1 MNTFAP
7 KHTTLHLTPLSP
19 TLFPPIHL
27 INHNQNYKFKEM
39 SAIHESEHEMRE
51 QHMEPTHSIVET
63 TSTSDSN
70 IVGNYNV
77 NNSMDLEKNKEKH
90 AIINGGGAADGDD
103 DDGISIRELSKET
116 TNPQSHLSYWKR
128 FTIRCPWYKIAFQ
141 VFLGCFFTAW
151 WLSIVIQDKH
161 RHQWLIPTVIWG
173 MIMVRLITW
182 HFKILQWIL
191 KYVKLVWDYCTDYI
205 YDKIFPKRYQRLLA
219 GTAILIAVVLLG
231 TFVPSETE
239 FSKRQDRAVS
249 FFGCIVAV
257 FGLFVTSKN
266 PKRIQWNTVIGGLLM
281 QFIVALFVLRTKCG
295 YDVFNFIST
304 LARELLGFAK
314 DGVAFL
320 LNLEIAHLAYFF
332 FTVLPSVAFFVAFV
346 HIWYY
351 FGVIQWAIRK
361 FAFFFFWSLRV
372 SGAEAITAAASP
384 FIGIGES
391 AILIKDLMP
400 YLTKAEL
407 HQIMTSGFSTISGAV
422 LVGYIGL
429 GLNPQALVSSC
440 VMSIP
445 ASLAVSKLRYP
456 ETDTPISSGKIIM
469 VQDNS
474 KGGKGNKEAKDHDEP
489 QNVLQAFSN
498 GATLGLRIAG
508 TMMIQCMCIIALVAL
523 CNGILTWFG
532 NYWNIHELTLEL
544 MLSYLFYPIGFLLG
558 TPRDE
563 ILHVTRLISY
573 KFIQNEYVA
582 YNLLMTEAPYNQ
594 LSARGTLIAT
604 YACCGFANLG
614 SMGITLGVL
623 NTLTNNSRAKDISA
637 SIISAL
643 FCGGIATLMSAAI
656 SGMVMH
662 DLTNFSN

>member
-1 MNTFAP
+1 MVSPSTDKAP
-7 KHTTLHLTPLSP
+7 
-19 TLFPPIHL
+19 
-27 INHNQNYKFKEM
+27 
-39 SAIHESEHEMRE
+39 
-51 QHMEPTHSIVET
+51 SIVELT
-63 TSTSDSN
+63 PETYQQDVSSDS
-70 IVGNYNV
+70 I
-77 NNSMDLEKNKEKH
+77 DLESGTKKLQNESALQSH
-90 AIINGGGAADGDD
+90 
-103 DDGISIRELSKET
+103 EYT
-116 TNPQSHLSYWKR
+116 TNIDETSSSNTASKLTYIQKLKIR
-128 FTIRCPWYKIAFQ
+128 FPYYRLAIDIFI
-141 VFLGCFFTAW
+141 GCFFTAW
-151 WLSIVIQDKH
+151 WLSIVIQPKH

-182 HFKILQWIL
+182 HIKILPWL
-191 KYVKLVWDYCTDYI
+191 LNKVKIVWDFFTGYVY
-205 YDKIFPKRYQRLLA
+205 KVLSKKYQRLIT
-219 GTAILIAVVLLG
+219 GAVITVGVILLG

-239 FSKRQDRAVS
+239 YSKRKDRAIS
-249 FFGCIVAV
+249 FFGCIVAI
-257 FGLFVTSKN
+257 FLLFVTSKAPSKIN
-266 PKRIQWNTVIGGLLM
+266 WNAVIGGMLM
-281 QFIVALFVLRTKCG
+281 QFIIALFVLRTKCG

-320 LNLEIAHLAYFF
+320 TNKDVSQLGMFF
-332 FTVLPSVAFFVAFV
+332 FTVLPSVAFFVAFI

-361 FAFFFFWSLRV
+361 FAYFFFWTLRV

-456 ETDTPISSGKIIM
+456 ELENPISSGTVMIPK
-469 VQDNS
+469 VEDPEEAREKS
-474 KGGKGNKEAKDHDEP
+474 KDEP

-508 TMMIQCMCIIALVAL
+508 TMMIQCMCIIGLVAL

-532 NYWNIHELTLEL
+532 NYWNIDHLTLEL
-544 MLSYLFYPIGFLLG
+544 MLSYIFYPIGFLLG
-558 TPRDE
+558 TPRNE
-563 ILHVTRLISY
+563 ILLVNKLIAY

-582 YNLLMTEAPYNQ
+582 YNLLTNEAPYNEM
-594 LSARGTLIAT
+594 SKRGTLIAT

-614 SMGITLGVL
+614 SLGITLGVL
-623 NTLTNNSRAKDISA
+623 NTLTNNSRAKDISS

-643 FCGGIATLMSAAI
+643 FCGAIATMLSAAI
-656 SGMVMH
+656 AGMVMH
-662 DLTNFSN
+662 DLNTFHIN

>member
-1 MNTFAP
+1 MVSPSTDKAP
-7 KHTTLHLTPLSP
+7 
-19 TLFPPIHL
+19 
-27 INHNQNYKFKEM
+27 
-39 SAIHESEHEMRE
+39 
-51 QHMEPTHSIVET
+51 SIVELT
-63 TSTSDSN
+63 PETYQQDVSSDS
-70 IVGNYNV
+70 I
-77 NNSMDLEKNKEKH
+77 DLESGTKKLQNESALQSH
-90 AIINGGGAADGDD
+90 
-103 DDGISIRELSKET
+103 EYT
-116 TNPQSHLSYWKR
+116 TNIDETSSSNTASKLTYIQKLKIR
-128 FTIRCPWYKIAFQ
+128 FPYYRLAIDIFI
-141 VFLGCFFTAW
+141 GCFFTAW
-151 WLSIVIQDKH
+151 WLSIVIQPKH

-182 HFKILQWIL
+182 HIKILPWL
-191 KYVKLVWDYCTDYI
+191 LNKVKIVWDFFTGYVY
-205 YDKIFPKRYQRLLA
+205 KVLSKKYQRLIT
-219 GTAILIAVVLLG
+219 GAVITVGVILLG

-239 FSKRQDRAVS
+239 YSKRKDRAIS
-249 FFGCIVAV
+249 FFGCIVAI
-257 FGLFVTSKN
+257 FLLFVTSKAPSKIN
-266 PKRIQWNTVIGGLLM
+266 WNAVIGGMLM
-281 QFIVALFVLRTKCG
+281 QFIIALFVLRTKCG

-320 LNLEIAHLAYFF
+320 TNKDVSQLGMFF
-332 FTVLPSVAFFVAFV
+332 FTVLPSVAFFVAFI

-361 FAFFFFWSLRV
+361 FAYFFFWTLRV

-456 ETDTPISSGKIIM
+456 ELENPISSGTVMIPK
-469 VQDNS
+469 VEDSEAAREKS
-474 KGGKGNKEAKDHDEP
+474 KDEP

-508 TMMIQCMCIIALVAL
+508 TMMIQCMCIIGLVAL

-532 NYWNIHELTLEL
+532 NYWNIDHLTLEL
-544 MLSYLFYPIGFLLG
+544 MLSYIFYPIGFLLG
-558 TPRDE
+558 TPRNE
-563 ILHVTRLISY
+563 ILLVSKLIAY

-582 YNLLMTEAPYNQ
+582 YNLLTNEAPYNEM
-594 LSARGTLIAT
+594 SKRGTLIAT
-604 YACCGFANLG
+604 YACCEFANLG
-614 SMGITLGVL
+614 SLGITLGVL
-623 NTLTNNSRAKDISA
+623 NTLTNNSRAKDISS

-643 FCGGIATLMSAAI
+643 FCGAIATMLSAAI
-656 SGMVMH
+656 AGMVMH
-662 DLTNFSN
+662 DLNTFHIN

>member
-1 MNTFAP
+1 MVSPSTDKAP
-7 KHTTLHLTPLSP
+7 
-19 TLFPPIHL
+19 
-27 INHNQNYKFKEM
+27 
-39 SAIHESEHEMRE
+39 
-51 QHMEPTHSIVET
+51 SIVELT
-63 TSTSDSN
+63 PETYQQDVSSDS
-70 IVGNYNV
+70 I
-77 NNSMDLEKNKEKH
+77 DLES
-90 AIINGGGAADGDD
+90 GAKKLQNESALQ
-103 DDGISIRELSKET
+103 SHEYT
-116 TNPQSHLSYWKR
+116 TNIDETSSSNTASKLTYIQKLKIR
-128 FTIRCPWYKIAFQ
+128 FPYYRLAIDIFI
-141 VFLGCFFTAW
+141 GCFFTAW
-151 WLSIVIQDKH
+151 WLSIVIQPKH

-182 HFKILQWIL
+182 HIKILPWL
-191 KYVKLVWDYCTDYI
+191 LNKVKIVWDFFTGYVY
-205 YDKIFPKRYQRLLA
+205 KVLSKKYQRLIT
-219 GTAILIAVVLLG
+219 GAVITVGVILLG

-239 FSKRQDRAVS
+239 YSKRKDRAIS
-249 FFGCIVAV
+249 FFGCIVAI
-257 FGLFVTSKN
+257 FLLFVTSKAPSKIN
-266 PKRIQWNTVIGGLLM
+266 WNAVIGGMLM
-281 QFIVALFVLRTKCG
+281 QFIIALFVLRTKCG

-320 LNLEIAHLAYFF
+320 TNKDVSQLGMFF
-332 FTVLPSVAFFVAFV
+332 FTVLPSVAFFVAFI

-361 FAFFFFWSLRV
+361 FAYFFFWTLRV

-456 ETDTPISSGKIIM
+456 ELENPISSGTVMIPK
-469 VQDNS
+469 VEDSEEAREKS
-474 KGGKGNKEAKDHDEP
+474 KDEP

-508 TMMIQCMCIIALVAL
+508 TMMIQCMCIIGLVAL

-532 NYWNIHELTLEL
+532 NYWNIDHLTLEL
-544 MLSYLFYPIGFLLG
+544 MLSYIFYPIGFLLG
-558 TPRDE
+558 TPRNE
-563 ILHVTRLISY
+563 ILLVSKLIAY

-582 YNLLMTEAPYNQ
+582 YNLLTNEAPYNEM
-594 LSARGTLIAT
+594 SKRGTLIAT

-614 SMGITLGVL
+614 SLGITLGVL
-623 NTLTNNSRAKDISA
+623 NTLTNNSRAKDISS

-643 FCGGIATLMSAAI
+643 FCGAIATMLSAAI
-656 SGMVMH
+656 AGMVMH
-662 DLTNFSN
+662 DLNTFHIN

>member
-1 MNTFAP
+1 MVSPSTDKAP
-7 KHTTLHLTPLSP
+7 
-19 TLFPPIHL
+19 
-27 INHNQNYKFKEM
+27 
-39 SAIHESEHEMRE
+39 
-51 QHMEPTHSIVET
+51 SIVELT
-63 TSTSDSN
+63 PETYQQDVSSDS
-70 IVGNYNV
+70 I
-77 NNSMDLEKNKEKH
+77 DLESGTKKLQNESALQSH
-90 AIINGGGAADGDD
+90 
-103 DDGISIRELSKET
+103 EYT
-116 TNPQSHLSYWKR
+116 TNIDETSSSNTASKLTYIQKLKIR
-128 FTIRCPWYKIAFQ
+128 FPYYRLAIDIFI
-141 VFLGCFFTAW
+141 GCFFTAW
-151 WLSIVIQDKH
+151 WLSIVIQPKH

-182 HFKILQWIL
+182 HIKILPWL
-191 KYVKLVWDYCTDYI
+191 LNKVKIVWDFFTGYVY
-205 YDKIFPKRYQRLLA
+205 KVLSKKYQRLIT
-219 GTAILIAVVLLG
+219 GAVITVGVILLG

-239 FSKRQDRAVS
+239 YSKRKDRAIS
-249 FFGCIVAV
+249 FFGCIVAI
-257 FGLFVTSKN
+257 FLLFVTSKA
-266 PKRIQWNTVIGGLLM
+266 PSKISWNAVIGGMLM
-281 QFIVALFVLRTKCG
+281 QFIIALFVLRTKCG

-320 LNLEIAHLAYFF
+320 TNKDVSQLGMFF
-332 FTVLPSVAFFVAFV
+332 FTVLPSVAFFVAFI

-361 FAFFFFWSLRV
+361 FAYFFFWTLRV

-456 ETDTPISSGKIIM
+456 ELENPISSGTVMIPK
-469 VQDNS
+469 VEDSEAAREKS
-474 KGGKGNKEAKDHDEP
+474 KDEP

-508 TMMIQCMCIIALVAL
+508 TMMIQCMCIIGLVAL

-532 NYWNIHELTLEL
+532 NYWNIDHLTLEL
-544 MLSYLFYPIGFLLG
+544 MLSYIFYPIGFLLG
-558 TPRDE
+558 TPRNE
-563 ILHVTRLISY
+563 ILLVSKLIAY

-582 YNLLMTEAPYNQ
+582 YNLLTNEAPYNEM
-594 LSARGTLIAT
+594 SKRGTLIAT

-614 SMGITLGVL
+614 SLGITLGVL
-623 NTLTNNSRAKDISA
+623 NTLTNNSRAKDISS

-643 FCGGIATLMSAAI
+643 FCGAIATMLSAAI
-656 SGMVMH
+656 AGMVMH
-662 DLTNFSN
+662 DLNTFHIN

>member
-1 MNTFAP
+1 MVSPSTDKAP
-7 KHTTLHLTPLSP
+7 
-19 TLFPPIHL
+19 
-27 INHNQNYKFKEM
+27 
-39 SAIHESEHEMRE
+39 
-51 QHMEPTHSIVET
+51 SIVELT
-63 TSTSDSN
+63 PETYQQDVSSDS
-70 IVGNYNV
+70 I
-77 NNSMDLEKNKEKH
+77 DLESGTKKLQNESALQSH
-90 AIINGGGAADGDD
+90 
-103 DDGISIRELSKET
+103 EYT
-116 TNPQSHLSYWKR
+116 TNIDETSSSNTASKLTYIQKLKIR
-128 FTIRCPWYKIAFQ
+128 FPYYRLAIDIFI
-141 VFLGCFFTAW
+141 GCFFTAW
-151 WLSIVIQDKH
+151 WLSIVIQPKH

-182 HFKILQWIL
+182 HIKILPWL
-191 KYVKLVWDYCTDYI
+191 LNKVKIVWDFFTGYVY
-205 YDKIFPKRYQRLLA
+205 KVLSKKYQRLIT
-219 GTAILIAVVLLG
+219 GAVITVGVILLG

-239 FSKRQDRAVS
+239 YSKRKDRAIS
-249 FFGCIVAV
+249 FFGCIVAI
-257 FGLFVTSKN
+257 FLLFVTSKAPSKIN
-266 PKRIQWNTVIGGLLM
+266 WNAVIGGMLM
-281 QFIVALFVLRTKCG
+281 QFIIALFVLRTKCG

-320 LNLEIAHLAYFF
+320 TNKDVSQLGMFF
-332 FTVLPSVAFFVAFV
+332 FTVLPSVAFFVAFI

-361 FAFFFFWSLRV
+361 FAYFFFWTLRV

-456 ETDTPISSGKIIM
+456 ELENPISSGTVMIPK
-469 VQDNS
+469 VEDSEAAREKS
-474 KGGKGNKEAKDHDEP
+474 KDEP

-508 TMMIQCMCIIALVAL
+508 TMMIQCMCIIGLVAL

-532 NYWNIHELTLEL
+532 NYWNNDHLTLEL
-544 MLSYLFYPIGFLLG
+544 MLSYIFYPIGFLLG
-558 TPRDE
+558 TPRNE
-563 ILHVTRLISY
+563 ILLVSKLIAY

-582 YNLLMTEAPYNQ
+582 YNLLTNEAPYNEM
-594 LSARGTLIAT
+594 SKRGTLIAT

-614 SMGITLGVL
+614 SLGITLGVL
-623 NTLTNNSRAKDISA
+623 NTLTNNSRAKDISS

-643 FCGGIATLMSAAI
+643 FCGAIATMLSAAI
-656 SGMVMH
+656 AGMVMH
-662 DLTNFSN
+662 DLNTFHIN

>member
-1 MNTFAP
+1 
-7 KHTTLHLTPLSP
+7 
-19 TLFPPIHL
+19 
-27 INHNQNYKFKEM
+27 M
-39 SAIHESEHEMRE
+39 SNPYTGSHD
-51 QHMEPTHSIVET
+51 
-63 TSTSDSN
+63 TSDSIIEVQSN
-70 IVGNYNV
+70 DYPPPSAPPPV
-77 NNSMDLEKNKEKH
+77 DLEANDKAEKF
-90 AIINGGGAADGDD
+90 ITEENTTTD
-103 DDGISIRELSKET
+103 ELSKEASVT
-116 TNPQSHLSYWKR
+116 EHQHEPATKSHLTYWQR
-128 FTIRCPWYKIAFQ
+128 FKLKFPWYKIAFQ
-141 VFLGCFFTAW
+141 IFLGCFFTSW
-151 WLSIVIQDKH
+151 WLSIVIQPKH

-182 HFKILQWIL
+182 HWRILPWCL
-191 KYVKLVWDYCTDYI
+191 KYVKYVWDSCCDFI
-205 YDKIFPKRYQRLLA
+205 YTKLFPQRYQRLLA
-219 GTAILIAVVLLG
+219 GAAIVIAVVLLG
-231 TFVPSETE
+231 TFIPTETD
-239 FSKRQDRAVS
+239 FSKRPDRAVS
-249 FFGCIVAV
+249 FFGCLVAV

-266 PKRIQWNTVIGGLLM
+266 PTKIQWNTVIGGFLM
-281 QFIVALFVLRTKCG
+281 QYIVALFVLRTKCG
-295 YDVFNFIST
+295 FDVFNFIST

-320 LNLEIAHLAYFF
+320 TDQEIANKSWFF

-351 FGVIQWAIRK
+351 FGVIQWGIRK

-372 SGAEAITAAASP
+372 SGAEAMTAAASP

-407 HQIMTSGFSTISGAV
+407 HQVMTSGFSTISGAV

-456 ETDTPISSGKIIM
+456 ETDIPVSNGQIIIT
-469 VQDNS
+469 DNQ
-474 KGGKGNKEAKDHDEP
+474 KANNNEAEEDKDKP

-498 GATLGLRIAG
+498 GATLGLKIAG

-558 TPRDE
+558 TPRNE
-563 ILHVTRLISY
+563 ILLVTKLIAY
-573 KFIQNEYVA
+573 KFVQNEYVA
-582 YNLLMTEAPYNQ
+582 YNLLINEAPYNQ
-594 LSARGTLIAT
+594 LSPRGTLIAT

-614 SMGITLGVL
+614 SLGITLGVL
-623 NTLTNNSRAKDISA
+623 NTLTNNSRAKDISQ
-637 SIISAL
+637 SIMSAL
-643 FCGGIATLMSAAI
+643 FCGGIATLTSAAI
-656 SGMVMH
+656 SGMVLH
-662 DLTNFSN
+662 DLKNFIN

>member
-1 MNTFAP
+1 MVSPSTDKAP
-7 KHTTLHLTPLSP
+7 
-19 TLFPPIHL
+19 
-27 INHNQNYKFKEM
+27 
-39 SAIHESEHEMRE
+39 
-51 QHMEPTHSIVET
+51 SIVELT
-63 TSTSDSN
+63 PETYQQDVSSDS
-70 IVGNYNV
+70 I
-77 NNSMDLEKNKEKH
+77 DLES
-90 AIINGGGAADGDD
+90 GAKKLQNESALQ
-103 DDGISIRELSKET
+103 SHEYT
-116 TNPQSHLSYWKR
+116 TNIDETSSSNTASKLTYIQKLKIR
-128 FTIRCPWYKIAFQ
+128 FPYYRLAIDIFI
-141 VFLGCFFTAW
+141 GCFFTAW
-151 WLSIVIQDKH
+151 WLSIVIQPKH

-182 HFKILQWIL
+182 HIKILPWL
-191 KYVKLVWDYCTDYI
+191 LNKVKIVWDFFTGYVY
-205 YDKIFPKRYQRLLA
+205 KVLSKKYQRLIT
-219 GTAILIAVVLLG
+219 GAVITVGVILLG

-239 FSKRQDRAVS
+239 YSKRKDRAIS
-249 FFGCIVAV
+249 FFGCIVAI
-257 FGLFVTSKN
+257 FLLFVTSKAPSKIN
-266 PKRIQWNTVIGGLLM
+266 WNAVIGGMLM
-281 QFIVALFVLRTKCG
+281 QFIIALFVLRTKCG

-320 LNLEIAHLAYFF
+320 TNKDVSQLGMFF
-332 FTVLPSVAFFVAFV
+332 FTVLPSVAFFVAFI

-361 FAFFFFWSLRV
+361 FAYFFFWTLRV

-456 ETDTPISSGKIIM
+456 ELENPISSGTVMIPK
-469 VQDNS
+469 VEDSEAAREKS
-474 KGGKGNKEAKDHDEP
+474 KDEP

-508 TMMIQCMCIIALVAL
+508 TMMIQCMCIIGLVAL

-532 NYWNIHELTLEL
+532 NYWNIDHLTLEL
-544 MLSYLFYPIGFLLG
+544 MLSYIFYPIGFLLG
-558 TPRDE
+558 TPRNE
-563 ILHVTRLISY
+563 ILLVSKLIAY

-582 YNLLMTEAPYNQ
+582 YNLLTNEAPYNEM
-594 LSARGTLIAT
+594 SKRGTLIAT

-614 SMGITLGVL
+614 SLGITLGVL
-623 NTLTNNSRAKDISA
+623 NTLTNNSRAKDISS

-643 FCGGIATLMSAAI
+643 FCGAIATMLSAAI
-656 SGMVMH
+656 AGMVMH
-662 DLTNFSN
+662 DLNTFHIN

>member
-1 MNTFAP
+1 MVSPSTDTAP
-7 KHTTLHLTPLSP
+7 
-19 TLFPPIHL
+19 
-27 INHNQNYKFKEM
+27 
-39 SAIHESEHEMRE
+39 
-51 QHMEPTHSIVET
+51 SIVELT
-63 TSTSDSN
+63 PETYQQDVSSDS
-70 IVGNYNV
+70 I
-77 NNSMDLEKNKEKH
+77 DLESGTKKLQNESALQSH
-90 AIINGGGAADGDD
+90 
-103 DDGISIRELSKET
+103 EYT
-116 TNPQSHLSYWKR
+116 TNIDETSSSNTASKLTYIQKLKIR
-128 FTIRCPWYKIAFQ
+128 FPYYRLAIDIFI
-141 VFLGCFFTAW
+141 GCFFTAW
-151 WLSIVIQDKH
+151 WLSIVIQPKH

-182 HFKILQWIL
+182 HIKILPWL
-191 KYVKLVWDYCTDYI
+191 LNKVKIVWDFFTGYVY
-205 YDKIFPKRYQRLLA
+205 KVLSKKYQRLIT
-219 GTAILIAVVLLG
+219 GAVITVGVILLG

-239 FSKRQDRAVS
+239 YSKRKDRAIS
-249 FFGCIVAV
+249 FFGCIVAI
-257 FGLFVTSKN
+257 FLLFVTSKAPSKIN
-266 PKRIQWNTVIGGLLM
+266 WNAVIGGMLM
-281 QFIVALFVLRTKCG
+281 QFIIALFVLRTKCG

-320 LNLEIAHLAYFF
+320 TNKDVSQLGMFF
-332 FTVLPSVAFFVAFV
+332 FTVLPSVAFFVAFI

-361 FAFFFFWSLRV
+361 FAYFFFWTLRV

-456 ETDTPISSGKIIM
+456 ELENPISSGTVMIPK
-469 VQDNS
+469 VEDSEAAREKS
-474 KGGKGNKEAKDHDEP
+474 KDEP

-508 TMMIQCMCIIALVAL
+508 TMMIQCMCIIGLVAL

-532 NYWNIHELTLEL
+532 NYWNIDHLTLEL
-544 MLSYLFYPIGFLLG
+544 MLSYIFYPIGFLLG
-558 TPRDE
+558 TPRNE
-563 ILHVTRLISY
+563 ILLVSKLIAY

-582 YNLLMTEAPYNQ
+582 YNLLTNEAPYNEM
-594 LSARGTLIAT
+594 SKRGTLIAT

-614 SMGITLGVL
+614 SLGITLGVL
-623 NTLTNNSRAKDISA
+623 NTLTNNSRAKDISS

-643 FCGGIATLMSAAI
+643 FCGAIATMLSAAI
-656 SGMVMH
+656 AGMVMH
-662 DLTNFSN
+662 DLNTFHIN

>member
-1 MNTFAP
+1 MVSPSTDKAP
-7 KHTTLHLTPLSP
+7 
-19 TLFPPIHL
+19 
-27 INHNQNYKFKEM
+27 
-39 SAIHESEHEMRE
+39 
-51 QHMEPTHSIVET
+51 SIVELT
-63 TSTSDSN
+63 PETYQQDVSSDS
-70 IVGNYNV
+70 I
-77 NNSMDLEKNKEKH
+77 DLESGTKKLQNESALQSH
-90 AIINGGGAADGDD
+90 
-103 DDGISIRELSKET
+103 EYT
-116 TNPQSHLSYWKR
+116 TNIDETSSSNTASKLTYIQKLKIR
-128 FTIRCPWYKIAFQ
+128 FPYYRLAIDIFI
-141 VFLGCFFTAW
+141 GCFFTAW
-151 WLSIVIQDKH
+151 WLSIVIQPKH

-182 HFKILQWIL
+182 HIKILPWL
-191 KYVKLVWDYCTDYI
+191 LNKVKIVWDFFTGYVY
-205 YDKIFPKRYQRLLA
+205 KVLSKKYQRLIT
-219 GTAILIAVVLLG
+219 GAVITVGVILLG

-239 FSKRQDRAVS
+239 YSKRKDRAIS
-249 FFGCIVAV
+249 FFGCIVAI
-257 FGLFVTSKN
+257 FLLFVTSKAPSKIN
-266 PKRIQWNTVIGGLLM
+266 WNAVIGGMLM
-281 QFIVALFVLRTKCG
+281 QFIIALFVLRTKCG

-320 LNLEIAHLAYFF
+320 TNKDVSQLGMFF
-332 FTVLPSVAFFVAFV
+332 FTVLPSVAFFVAFI

-361 FAFFFFWSLRV
+361 FAYFFFWTLRV

-422 LVGYIGL
+422 LFGYIGL

-456 ETDTPISSGKIIM
+456 ELENPISSGTVMIPK
-469 VQDNS
+469 VEDPEEAREKS
-474 KGGKGNKEAKDHDEP
+474 KDEP

-508 TMMIQCMCIIALVAL
+508 TMMIQCMCIIGLVAL

-532 NYWNIHELTLEL
+532 NYWNIDHLTLEL
-544 MLSYLFYPIGFLLG
+544 MLSYIFYPIGFLLG
-558 TPRDE
+558 TPRNE
-563 ILHVTRLISY
+563 ILLVNKLIAY

-582 YNLLMTEAPYNQ
+582 YNLLTNEAPYNEM
-594 LSARGTLIAT
+594 SKRGTLIAT

-614 SMGITLGVL
+614 SLGITLGVL
-623 NTLTNNSRAKDISA
+623 NTLTNNSRAKDISS

-643 FCGGIATLMSAAI
+643 FCGAIATMLSAAI
-656 SGMVMH
+656 AGMVMH
-662 DLTNFSN
+662 DLNTFHIN

>member
-1 MNTFAP
+1 MVSPSTDTAP
-7 KHTTLHLTPLSP
+7 
-19 TLFPPIHL
+19 
-27 INHNQNYKFKEM
+27 
-39 SAIHESEHEMRE
+39 
-51 QHMEPTHSIVET
+51 SIVELT
-63 TSTSDSN
+63 PETYQQDVSSDS
-70 IVGNYNV
+70 I
-77 NNSMDLEKNKEKH
+77 DLESGTKKLQNESALQSH
-90 AIINGGGAADGDD
+90 
-103 DDGISIRELSKET
+103 EYT
-116 TNPQSHLSYWKR
+116 TNIDETSSSNTASKLTYIQKLKIR
-128 FTIRCPWYKIAFQ
+128 FPYYRLAIDIFI
-141 VFLGCFFTAW
+141 GCFFTAW
-151 WLSIVIQDKH
+151 WLSIVIQPKH

-182 HFKILQWIL
+182 HIKILPWL
-191 KYVKLVWDYCTDYI
+191 LNKVKIVWDFFTGYVY
-205 YDKIFPKRYQRLLA
+205 KVLSKKYQRLIT
-219 GTAILIAVVLLG
+219 GAVITVGVILLG

-239 FSKRQDRAVS
+239 YSKRKDRAIS
-249 FFGCIVAV
+249 FFGCIVAI
-257 FGLFVTSKN
+257 FLLFVTSKAPSKIN
-266 PKRIQWNTVIGGLLM
+266 WNAVIGGMLM
-281 QFIVALFVLRTKCG
+281 QFIIALFVLRTKCG

-320 LNLEIAHLAYFF
+320 TNKDVSQLGMFF
-332 FTVLPSVAFFVAFV
+332 FTVLPSVAFFVAFI

-361 FAFFFFWSLRV
+361 FAYFFFWTLRV

-456 ETDTPISSGKIIM
+456 ELENPISSGTVMIPK
-469 VQDNS
+469 VEDPEEAREKS
-474 KGGKGNKEAKDHDEP
+474 KDEP

-508 TMMIQCMCIIALVAL
+508 TMMIQCMCIIGLVAL

-532 NYWNIHELTLEL
+532 NYWNIDHLTLEL
-544 MLSYLFYPIGFLLG
+544 MLSYIFYPIGFLLG
-558 TPRDE
+558 TPRNE
-563 ILHVTRLISY
+563 ILLVSKLIAY

-582 YNLLMTEAPYNQ
+582 YNLLTNEAPYNEM
-594 LSARGTLIAT
+594 SKRGTLIAT

-614 SMGITLGVL
+614 SLGITLGVL
-623 NTLTNNSRAKDISA
+623 NTLTNNSRAKDISS

-643 FCGGIATLMSAAI
+643 FCGAIATMLSAAI
-656 SGMVMH
+656 AGMVMH
-662 DLTNFSN
+662 DLNTFHIN

>member
-1 MNTFAP
+1 MVSPSTDKAP
-7 KHTTLHLTPLSP
+7 
-19 TLFPPIHL
+19 
-27 INHNQNYKFKEM
+27 
-39 SAIHESEHEMRE
+39 
-51 QHMEPTHSIVET
+51 SIVELT
-63 TSTSDSN
+63 PETYQQDVSSDS
-70 IVGNYNV
+70 I
-77 NNSMDLEKNKEKH
+77 DLESGTKKLQNESALQSH
-90 AIINGGGAADGDD
+90 
-103 DDGISIRELSKET
+103 EYT
-116 TNPQSHLSYWKR
+116 TNIDETSSSNTASKLTYIQKLKIR
-128 FTIRCPWYKIAFQ
+128 FPYYRLAIDIFI
-141 VFLGCFFTAW
+141 GCFFTAW
-151 WLSIVIQDKH
+151 WLSIVIQPKH

-182 HFKILQWIL
+182 HIKILPWL
-191 KYVKLVWDYCTDYI
+191 LNKVKIVWDFFTGYVY
-205 YDKIFPKRYQRLLA
+205 KVLSKKYQRLIT
-219 GTAILIAVVLLG
+219 GAVITVGVILLG

-239 FSKRQDRAVS
+239 YSKRKDRAIS
-249 FFGCIVAV
+249 FFGCIVAI
-257 FGLFVTSKN
+257 FLLFVTSKAPSKIN
-266 PKRIQWNTVIGGLLM
+266 WNAVIGGMLM
-281 QFIVALFVLRTKCG
+281 QFIIALFVLRTKCG

-320 LNLEIAHLAYFF
+320 TNKDVSQLGMFF
-332 FTVLPSVAFFVAFV
+332 FTVLPSVAFFVAFI

-351 FGVIQWAIRK
+351 CGVIQWAIRK
-361 FAFFFFWSLRV
+361 FAYFFFWTLRV

-456 ETDTPISSGKIIM
+456 ELENPISSGTVMIPK
-469 VQDNS
+469 VEDSEAAREKS
-474 KGGKGNKEAKDHDEP
+474 KDEP

-508 TMMIQCMCIIALVAL
+508 TMMIQCMCIIGLVAL

-532 NYWNIHELTLEL
+532 NYWNIDHLTLEL
-544 MLSYLFYPIGFLLG
+544 MLSYIFYPIGFLLG
-558 TPRDE
+558 TPRNE
-563 ILHVTRLISY
+563 ILLVSKLIAY

-582 YNLLMTEAPYNQ
+582 YNLLTNEAPYNEM
-594 LSARGTLIAT
+594 SKRGTLIAT

-614 SMGITLGVL
+614 SLGITLGVL
-623 NTLTNNSRAKDISA
+623 NTLTNNSRAKDISS

-643 FCGGIATLMSAAI
+643 FCGAIATMLSAAI
-656 SGMVMH
+656 AGMVMH
-662 DLTNFSN
+662 DLNTFHIN